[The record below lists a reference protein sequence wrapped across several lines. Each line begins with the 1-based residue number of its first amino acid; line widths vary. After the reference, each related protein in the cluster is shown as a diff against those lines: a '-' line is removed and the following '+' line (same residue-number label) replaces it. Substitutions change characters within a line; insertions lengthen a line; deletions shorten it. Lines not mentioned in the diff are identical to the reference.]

1 MKLFPLFILTLF
13 QLISSQ
19 TNLYGDEFTNYDY
32 QGWSLYMLNC
42 NDFMPCTVNC
52 LGTGACYSTDITG
65 PVDSNLTV
73 NCDSYV
79 ACREMNIHAE
89 SSTTLTINVHNEL
102 AAFQIIDIFT
112 PGGALLPNT
121 FITCGI
127 IEGSNPTTGGN
138 YPCGGGYN
146 IYSLNGWQAIEWS
159 YAGSASWALT
169 THRDHSNA
177 MYCGNG
183 YTDECAGFVAD
194 VFYYRCE
201 DSSSVCDYDRSSQAQ
216 SHPPIPTISPTTT
229 QPSAAPTSSPTNPG
243 DLASVYS
250 SNTTLS
256 SSMTYNVITSIEIAQ
271 DTVFTVP
278 GDVDIIFTGDYTI
291 NVYGTIN
298 IGCNAI
304 DTSNSHDIGII
315 SESEL
320 ISIYNEDNSTFKG
333 RIHIHD
339 GGSAFFCNTR

>member
-1 MKLFPLFILTLF
+1 MKLFSLLRLTLACILV
-13 QLISSQ
+13 QMISSRID
-19 TNLYGDEFTNYDY
+19 LYGDEFTNYVSK
-32 QGWSLYMLNC
+32 GWDQSILNC
-42 NDFMPCTVNC
+42 NDSMPCTINC
-52 LGTGACYSTDITG
+52 LGDTYSCRDVLIYG
-65 PVDSNLTV
+65 PINSSLTI
-73 NCDSYV
+73 NCDARYT
-79 ACREMNIHAE
+79 CEFMIIHSE
-89 SSTTLTINVHNEL
+89 NSTTLTINVHNEDF
-102 AAFQIIDIFT
+102 AFSKSTTYT
-112 PGGALLPNT
+112 PHHTLLPNT
-121 FITCGI
+121 FITCSI
-127 IEGSNPTTGGN
+127 IEDHNPSGFKSRT
-138 YPCGGGYN
+138 CGIEHN

-256 SSMTYNVITSIEIAQ
+256 SSMTYN
-271 DTVFTVP
+271 
-278 GDVDIIFTGDYTI
+278 
-291 NVYGTIN
+291 
-298 IGCNAI
+298 
-304 DTSNSHDIGII
+304 
-315 SESEL
+315 
-320 ISIYNEDNSTFKG
+320 
-333 RIHIHD
+333 
-339 GGSAFFCNTR
+339 